1 MEAPMTRL
9 QLVLS
14 LIAAV
19 AIAGLL
25 MWRAEA
31 TPLTGALGTHP
42 VTAAILRFKRPDACS
57 ERTADPLAPNGL
69 APNIPVLWV
78 PPRNAFAGLAKIAL
92 AFGKACGVVR
102 RIRN

>member
-1 MEAPMTRL
+1 MTRL

-42 VTAAILRFKRPDACS
+42 VTGGYSAVQK
-57 ERTADPLAPNGL
+57 
-69 APNIPVLWV
+69 
-78 PPRNAFAGLAKIAL
+78 AG
-92 AFGKACGVVR
+92 
-102 RIRN
+102 

>member
-1 MEAPMTRL
+1 MTRL

-42 VTAAILRFKRPDACS
+42 VTGGYSAVQRPDACS
-57 ERTADPLAPNGL
+57 ERTAVPLAPNGL